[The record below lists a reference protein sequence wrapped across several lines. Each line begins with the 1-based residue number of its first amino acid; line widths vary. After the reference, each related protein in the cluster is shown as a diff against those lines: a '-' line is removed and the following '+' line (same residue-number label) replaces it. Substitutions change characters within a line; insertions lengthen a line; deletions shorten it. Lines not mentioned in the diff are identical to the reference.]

1 MTICGNFLLTMITS
15 NGKTHLTIVDAA
27 KEFGVA
33 AKTVQDWIDKGRIPK
48 PLVIQFGI
56 RRIQVFPP
64 HYMKT
69 AKESLAAYVSKK
81 TGVKRRI
88 VRLVA

>member
-1 MTICGNFLLTMITS
+1 MTICDNFLLTMITS

-33 AKTVQDWIDKGRIPK
+33 AKTVRDWIEKGTIPK
-48 PLVIQFGI
+48 PPVIQFGI
-56 RRIQVFPP
+56 RCVQVFPP

-69 AKESLAAYVSKK
+69 AKEALAAYVSKK
-81 TGVKRRI
+81 NGVKRKSI
-88 VRLVA
+88 RLVA